1 MGVVGG
7 AGRGGRKGGRKGGA
21 GTGGSKGGA
30 VQDVHEVCVDEVGGV
45 DCEDGGEGDGGGVGG
60 GFVGGHCVDF
70 VRDEVEA
77 VFLAEAHV
85 RFESVYWLF
94 QSRCQ

>member
-7 AGRGGRKGGRKGGA
+7 AGRGGRK
-21 GTGGSKGGA
+21 GGSKGGA

-60 GFVGGHCVDF
+60 GLVGGHCVDF